1 MIVDRVSMADK
12 ATNKATNIETAARL
26 NRNLSLLHGGSMI
39 TLEIITPAGQRA
51 KFRTTFIG
59 YLPQKYILVQSP
71 DLNKL
76 GNFAKYLIQGMGVTV
91 RGLIEGHEG
100 AVLAFV
106 SSIKQT
112 IQMPS
117 RIIVI
122 DFPRTVGIQNL
133 RSSMRIATH
142 IHAKIKIDKDYWQTT
157 ITNLSVSGCQ
167 LVIENGEKLVLSE
180 KKVIE
185 IIIEDEQAASN
196 IKLGGEVCNLKQ
208 QPDGLSFGIKFN
220 KESDNQVSQLLL
232 NTITLQ

>member
-1 MIVDRVSMADK
+1 MADK

-100 AVLAFV
+100 LFLPLLVA
-106 SSIKQT
+106 
-112 IQMPS
+112 
-117 RIIVI
+117 
-122 DFPRTVGIQNL
+122 
-133 RSSMRIATH
+133 
-142 IHAKIKIDKDYWQTT
+142 
-157 ITNLSVSGCQ
+157 LSKPYKCH
-167 LVIENGEKLVLSE
+167 LVL
-180 KKVIE
+180 
-185 IIIEDEQAASN
+185 
-196 IKLGGEVCNLKQ
+196 
-208 QPDGLSFGIKFN
+208 
-220 KESDNQVSQLLL
+220 
-232 NTITLQ
+232 